1 MEDFTVRQIV
11 RVIKPFRRRIRQVNR
26 WAGRRIFRGTDK
38 QPTPT

>member
-1 MEDFTVRQIV
+1 MEDFTVRQI
-11 RVIKPFRRRIRQVNR
+11 VIKPFRRRIRQVNR